1 MIEKIIEYSSKN
13 RFIVFLIIFFLTVWG
28 VWALKNTPLD
38 AIPDLS
44 DTQVIVFTEW
54 PGRSPD
60 LVEDQITYPITTM
73 LLAAPKVNVVRGIS
87 MFGFSFVYVLF
98 EDGTDIYWARSRVL
112 EYLTGL
118 AGKFPEGVSPIIGP
132 DATGVGWVYEY
143 ALVDEEGK
151 YDLSEL
157 RSFQDWYLR
166 YWLQSVQGVAEVAS
180 VGGFV
185 KQYQVNVDPNKLL
198 AYNIP
203 LKTVI
208 DSVRM
213 SNNDVGGRIVEW
225 TGREYVV
232 RGRGYIKTLDDI
244 RNIVVSVDGEG
255 TGTPVLIRELGD
267 VRLGPDIRRGLA
279 ELDGKGEVVG
289 GIIVARFGENALD
302 VINRVKK
309 KLEQVKEAF
318 PPGVRL
324 VTTYDRSELI
334 EKSINT
340 LKRVLIEESII
351 VSIVC
356 LVFLYHFRSALVVI
370 LTLPFAVLFSFIPM
384 YYLKLTSNI
393 MSLGGIAIAIGAMVD
408 AAIVIVENVHKRLE
422 HWEEEG
428 KKRNRL
434 TVIIDAMTE
443 VGKPIF
449 FALLV
454 ITVSFIPVFTLEY
467 QEGRLFKPLAFTKTF
482 GMAFASVLSI
492 TLTATLIT
500 ILVRGKIT
508 PEKRNPLSRFLIWI
522 YDPVVRFVLR
532 FKKTTVFVAF
542 ILLAVTIPV
551 FFKIGSEF
559 MPPLYE
565 GVLMDM
571 PVTPPGI
578 SITDAGK
585 FIQVRNKIIKSF
597 PEVQTVFGKVGR
609 SETSTDPAPLS
620 MIETNII
627 LKPEHEWRKVPEKRW
642 YSSWSPEILKKPLRL
657 IWPEERTINPEELVN
672 ELNLALRFPGYT
684 NAWTM
689 PIKAR
694 VDMLTTGIRT
704 PIGIKI
710 FGPTLSKIEEIGKQ
724 IEGVLQGISGTRSV
738 YAERVTGGYYIDF
751 WVRREEIARY
761 GLKVEEVED
770 VIEAAIGGNN
780 ITMIIEGPERYPVNV
795 RYSRELRDDIGKL
808 ERVLVPTPVGAQIP
822 IGQLADIRIV
832 MGPPEIKTE
841 DATKVGYVFV
851 DITGRDIGSYVE
863 EAKDAIAEHVKMPTG
878 YFLTWSGQYEYM
890 LRVKER
896 LKLVVPLT
904 LLIIFVIL
912 FLNFKSVTESLII
925 LFSVPFATVGGIWL
939 ISLLGYDMSIA
950 TWIGFIALSGLAAQ
964 TGVVMIIYLDEF
976 YEKMVKEGKTGWDN
990 LSKAIHD
997 GAVQRV
1003 RPKMMTVAALTLGLL
1018 PLMWSHGAGADVMKR
1033 IAAPMIGGL
1042 VTSTILTLVIIPA
1055 IYAIWKGRVLGIK
1068 EEEKEQK

>member
-1 MIEKIIEYSSKN
+1 M
-13 RFIVFLIIFFLTVWG
+13 VFFLTVWG
-28 VWALKNTPLD
+28 IWALKNTPLD

-87 MFGFSFVYVLF
+87 MFGYSFVYVLF
-98 EDGTDIYWARSRVL
+98 EDGTDIYWARSRVI
-112 EYLTGL
+112 EYMSGIEKQL
-118 AGKFPEGVSPIIGP
+118 PEGVTPVLGP

-143 ALVDEEGK
+143 ALVDENGK

-166 YWLQSVQGVAEVAS
+166 YWLQSVPGVAEVAS

-185 KQYQVNVDPNKLL
+185 KQYQTNVDPNKLL

-208 DSVRM
+208 NAIRM
-213 SNNDVGGRIVEW
+213 GNNDVGGRVIEW

-244 RNIVVSVDGEG
+244 KNVVVSVDGN
-255 TGTPVLIRELGD
+255 GTPVLVRDIGD
-267 VRLGPDIRRGLA
+267 VQLGPDMRRGLS

-289 GIIVARFGENALD
+289 GIVVARFHENALN
-302 VINRVKK
+302 VIDRVKE
-309 KLEQVKEAF
+309 KLEEVKGAF
-318 PPGVRL
+318 PEGLKL

-334 EKSINT
+334 NSAIKT
-340 LKRVLIEESII
+340 LKEKLIEESII

-370 LTLPFAVLFSFIPM
+370 LTLPFAILFSFIPM

-428 KKRNRL
+428 GKKRNRL
-434 TVIIDAMTE
+434 DVVIDAMKE
-443 VGKPIF
+443 VGRPIF

-454 ITVSFIPVFTLEY
+454 ITVSFIPVFSLEY

-482 GMAFASVLSI
+482 SMAFASILSI
-492 TLTATLIT
+492 TLTAALVT

-508 PEKRNPLSRFLIWI
+508 PEWKNPVSRLLIKT
-522 YDPVVRFVLR
+522 YDPMVKLVLR
-532 FKKTTVFVAF
+532 FKKTTVFIALV
-542 ILLAVTIPV
+542 ILIITIPV
-551 FFKIGSEF
+551 FFKLGSEF

-578 SITDAGK
+578 SITEAGK
-585 FIQVRNKIIKSF
+585 FIQVRDKIIKSF
-597 PEVQTVFGKVGR
+597 PEVRTVFGKVGR

-620 MIETNII
+620 MIETNIV
-627 LKPEHEWRKVPEKRW
+627 LNPKDEWRKIKENRW
-642 YSSWSPEILKKPLRL
+642 YSSWAPEPVKKVFRL
-657 IWPEERTINPEELVN
+657 IWPEEHTISPDELIN
-672 ELNLALRFPGYT
+672 ELNQVLRFPGYT

-704 PIGIKI
+704 PIGIKVY
-710 FGPTLSKIEEIGKQ
+710 GPNLSKIEEIGKT
-724 IEGVLQGISGTRSV
+724 IEGALQGIPGTRSV
-738 YAERVTGGYYIDF
+738 YAERVTGGYYVDF
-751 WVRREEIARY
+751 WVKRDQAARY
-761 GLKVEEVED
+761 GLRVENVED

-780 ITMIIEGPERYPVNV
+780 ITRTIEGPERYPVNV
-795 RYSRELRDDIGKL
+795 RYSRELRDENRKL
-808 ERVLVPTPVGAQIP
+808 ERVLVPTPSGAQIP
-822 IGQLADIRIV
+822 IDQLADIRIV
-832 MGPPEIKTE
+832 MGPSEIKTE
-841 DATKVGYVFV
+841 EATKVGYVYV
-851 DITGRDIGSYVE
+851 DVADRDIGSYVE
-863 EAKDAIAEHVKMPTG
+863 EAKKAIGEQVKLPTG

-890 LRVKER
+890 QRVKER
-896 LKLVVPLT
+896 LKLVVPIT

-912 FLNFKSVTESLII
+912 YLNFNNVIETLII
-925 LFSVPFATVGGIWL
+925 LLSVPFAAVGGIWL
-939 ISLLGYDMSIA
+939 MHILGYNMSVA
-950 TWIGFIALSGLAAQ
+950 SWVGFIALAGLAAQ

-976 YEKMVKEGKTGWDN
+976 YEKMIKEGQKDSKS
-990 LSKAIHD
+990 LAKAIHD

-1003 RPKMMTVAALTLGLL
+1003 RPKMMTVMAMIMGLL

-1033 IAAPMIGGL
+1033 IAAPMVGGL
-1042 VTSTILTLVIIPA
+1042 VTSTILTLIIIPA
-1055 IYAIWKGRVLGIK
+1055 IYEIWRGRGLSKI
-1068 EEEKEQK
+1068 ED

>member
-1 MIEKIIEYSSKN
+1 MIEKIIGYSSRN
-13 RFIVFLIIFFLTVWG
+13 RFMVFLMIFFLTVWG
-28 VWALKNTPLD
+28 GWALRNTPLD

-73 LLAAPKVNVVRGIS
+73 LLAAPEVTVVRGIS

-112 EYLTGL
+112 EYLIGL
-118 AGKFPEGVSPIIGP
+118 GGKLPEGVSPTLGP

-143 ALVDEEGK
+143 ALVDETGT

-166 YWLQSVQGVAEVAS
+166 YWLQSVPGVAEVAS

-185 KQYQVNVDPNKLL
+185 KQYQINIDPNKLL
-198 AYNIP
+198 AYDID

-208 DSVRM
+208 DAVRR
-213 SNNDVGGRIVEW
+213 SNNDVGGRVVEW

-244 RNIVVSVDGEG
+244 RSVVVSVDGRG
-255 TGTPVLIRELGD
+255 TGTPVLLRELAQ
-267 VRLGPDIRRGLA
+267 VRFGPDMRRGLA

-289 GIIVARFGENALD
+289 GIVIARYGENALG
-302 VINRVKK
+302 VINRVKEK
-309 KLEQVKEAF
+309 IEEVKGAF
-318 PPGVRL
+318 PPGIKL

-334 EKSINT
+334 KKSVKT
-340 LKRVLIEESII
+340 LVSTLIEESVI

-356 LVFLYHFRSALVVI
+356 IVFLYHFRSALVVI
-370 LTLPFAVLFSFIPM
+370 LILPFAVLFSFIPM
-384 YYLKLTSNI
+384 YYLNLTSNI
-393 MSLGGIAIAIGAMVD
+393 MSLGGIAIALGAMID

-422 HWEEEG
+422 RWEEEG
-428 KKRNRL
+428 EKQDR
-434 TVIIDAMTE
+434 VGVMIDAAKE

-482 GMAFASVLSI
+482 CMAFAALLSI
-492 TLTATLIT
+492 TLTSALIP
-500 ILVRGKIT
+500 IFVRGRIT
-508 PEKRNPLSRFLIWI
+508 PEKKNPLNRFLIRF
-522 YDPVVRFVLR
+522 YHPVVRMALR
-532 FKKTTVFVAF
+532 FKKTSVLAAVV
-542 ILLAVTIPV
+542 LLVVTIPALSR
-551 FFKIGSEF
+551 IGSEF
-559 MPPLYE
+559 MPPLNE
-565 GVLMDM
+565 GVIMDM

-578 SITDAGK
+578 SITDAGALL
-585 FIQVRNKIIKSF
+585 QLRNKIIKEF
-597 PEVQTVFGKVGR
+597 PEVETVFGKAGR
-609 SETSTDPAPLS
+609 AETSTDPAGLS
-620 MIETNII
+620 MIETNIV
-627 LKPEHEWRKVPEKRW
+627 LKPESEWRKILLGRW
-642 YSSWSPEILKKPLRL
+642 YSSWAPEPIKKALRL
-657 IWPEERTINPEELVN
+657 IWPEEKTITHEELVS
-672 ELNLALRFPGYT
+672 ELDSALRIPGST

-704 PIGIKI
+704 PVGIKV
-710 FGPTLSKIEEIGKQ
+710 FGPELSKIEEIGME
-724 IEGVLQGISGTRSV
+724 IERALQGVPGTRSV
-738 YAERVTGGYYIDF
+738 YAERVTGGYFIDF
-751 WVRREEIARY
+751 WVRREEAARY
-761 GLKVEEVED
+761 GLRVGEVED
-770 VIEAAIGGNN
+770 IIEAAIGGKN
-780 ITMIIEGPERYPVNV
+780 ITTTIEGPERYPVNV
-795 RYSRELRDDIGKL
+795 RYSRELRDSIPEL
-808 ERVLVPTPVGAQIP
+808 ERVLVSTPVGAHVP
-822 IGQLADIRIV
+822 LRQLVDIRLT

-841 DATKVGYVFV
+841 EATKVGYVYV
-851 DITGRDIGSYVE
+851 DIAGVDIGKYVE
-863 EAKDAIAEHVKMPTG
+863 EAKVVIADQVQLPTG

-904 LLIIFVIL
+904 LLIIFVL
-912 FLNFKSVTESLII
+912 LYLNFRNVIESLII
-925 LFSVPFATVGGIWL
+925 MLSVPFAAIGGVWL
-939 ISLLGYDMSIA
+939 MYLLGYNMSVA
-950 TWIGFIALSGLAAQ
+950 TWVGFIALSGLAAQ
-964 TGVVMIIYLDEF
+964 TGVVMIIYLDQ
-976 YEKMVKEGKTGWDN
+976 YYDKMLREGKTGLDD
-990 LSKAIHD
+990 LYKAIHD

-1003 RPKMMTVAALTLGLL
+1003 RPKMMTVMAMTLGLL
-1018 PLMWSHGAGADVMKR
+1018 PLMWSHGAGADMMKR

-1055 IYAIWKGRVLGIK
+1055 VYAIWRERGLRTK
-1068 EEEKEQK
+1068 

>member
-1 MIEKIIEYSSKN
+1 MVDKIIEFSARN
-13 RFIVFLIIFFLTVWG
+13 RFMVLLIIFFLTVWG

-44 DTQVIVFTEW
+44 DTQVIIFTDW

-60 LVEDQITYPITTM
+60 LVEDQITYPITTL
-73 LLAAPKVNVVRGIS
+73 LLAAPKVTVVRGIS

-118 AGKFPEGVSPIIGP
+118 QGRLPEGVNPIIGP

-143 ALVDEEGK
+143 ALVDETGK

-157 RSFQDWYLR
+157 RSFQEWYLR
-166 YWLQSVQGVAEVAS
+166 YWLQSVPGVAEVAS

-185 KQYQVNVDPNKLL
+185 KQYQINVDPNKLL
-198 AYNIP
+198 GYNIP

-213 SNNDVGGRIVEW
+213 SNNDVGGRVVEW
-225 TGREYVV
+225 TGREYIV
-232 RGRGYIKTLDDI
+232 RGRGYIKSLDDI

-255 TGTPVLIRELGD
+255 TGTPVLLRELAD
-267 VRLGPDIRRGLA
+267 VRLGPDIRRGLT
-279 ELDGKGEVVG
+279 ELNGEGEVAG
-289 GIIVARFGENALD
+289 GIVVARFRENALN
-302 VINRVKK
+302 VINGVKE
-309 KLEQVKEAF
+309 KLEEVKGAF
-318 PPGVRL
+318 PEGIKL

-334 EKSINT
+334 KSAIKT
-340 LKRVLIEESII
+340 LKEKLIEESII

-370 LTLPFAVLFSFIPM
+370 LTLPFAILFSFIPM

-434 TVIIDAMTE
+434 DVVIDAMKE

-454 ITVSFIPVFTLEY
+454 ITASFIPVFSLEY

-482 GMAFASVLSI
+482 GMAFAAIISI
-492 TLTATLIT
+492 TLTTALVT

-508 PEKRNPLSRFLIWI
+508 PEKKNPVSRILIKA
-522 YDPVVRFVLR
+522 YDPVVNLVLR
-532 FKKTTVFVAF
+532 FKKTTVFIAVI
-542 ILLAVTIPV
+542 ILVVTIPI
-551 FFKIGSEF
+551 FFKLGSEF

-578 SITDAGK
+578 SITEAGK
-585 FIQVRNKIIKSF
+585 FIQVRDKIIKSF
-597 PEVQTVFGKVGR
+597 PEVRTVFGKVGR

-620 MIETNII
+620 MVETNIV
-627 LKPEHEWRKVPEKRW
+627 LNPEHEWRKIPENRW
-642 YSSWSPEILKKPLRL
+642 YSGWTPEPLKKAFRL
-657 IWPEERTINPEELVN
+657 IWPEERTISPEELIN
-672 ELNLALRFPGYT
+672 ELNQALRFPGYI

-710 FGPTLSKIEEIGKQ
+710 FGPNLTKIEEIGKE
-724 IEGVLQGISGTRSV
+724 IEGALQGIPGTRSV

-751 WVRREEIARY
+751 WVKRDEAARY
-761 GLKVEEVED
+761 GLRVEDVED

-780 ITMIIEGPERYPVNV
+780 ITLTIEGPERYPVNV
-795 RYSRELRDDIGKL
+795 RYSTELRDESRKL
-808 ERVLVPTPVGAQIP
+808 ERVLVPTPSGAQIP
-822 IGQLADIRIV
+822 IDQLADISIV
-832 MGPPEIKTE
+832 MGPPEIRTE
-841 DATKVGYVFV
+841 EATKVGYVYV

-863 EAKDAIAEHVKMPTG
+863 AAKKVIGEHVKLPTG

-890 LRVKER
+890 QRVKER

-912 FLNFKSVTESLII
+912 YLNFNNVVETLII
-925 LFSVPFATVGGIWL
+925 LLSVPFAAVGGIWL
-939 ISLLGYDMSIA
+939 MHLLGYNMSVA
-950 TWIGFIALSGLAAQ
+950 TWVGFIALAGLAAQ
-964 TGVVMIIYLDEF
+964 TGVVMIIYLDEY
-976 YEKMVKEGKTGWDN
+976 YEKMIKEGKKDSKS
-990 LSKAIHD
+990 LAKAIHD

-1003 RPKMMTVAALTLGLL
+1003 RPKMMTVMAMIMGLL

-1033 IAAPMIGGL
+1033 IAAPMVGGL
-1042 VTSTILTLVIIPA
+1042 VTSTILTLIIIPA
-1055 IYAIWKGRVLGIK
+1055 IYEIWKSRSL
-1068 EEEKEQK
+1068 EK

>member
-1 MIEKIIEYSSKN
+1 MVDKIIEFSARN
-13 RFIVFLIIFFLTVWG
+13 RFMVLLIIFFLTVWG
-28 VWALKNTPLD
+28 IWALKNTPLD

-44 DTQVIVFTEW
+44 DTQVIIFTDW

-60 LVEDQITYPITTM
+60 LVEDQITYPITTL
-73 LLAAPKVNVVRGIS
+73 LLAAPKVTVVRGIS

-118 AGKFPEGVSPIIGP
+118 QGRLPEGVNPIIGP

-143 ALVDEEGK
+143 ALVDETGK

-157 RSFQDWYLR
+157 RSFQEWYLR
-166 YWLQSVQGVAEVAS
+166 YWLQSVPGVAEVAS

-185 KQYQVNVDPNKLL
+185 KQYQINVDPNKLL
-198 AYNIP
+198 GYNIP

-213 SNNDVGGRIVEW
+213 SNNDVGGRVVEW
-225 TGREYVV
+225 TGREYIV
-232 RGRGYIKTLDDI
+232 RGRGYIKSLDDI

-255 TGTPVLIRELGD
+255 TGTPVLLRELAD
-267 VRLGPDIRRGLA
+267 VRLGPDIRRGLT
-279 ELDGKGEVVG
+279 ELNGEGEVAG
-289 GIIVARFGENALD
+289 GIVVARFRENALN
-302 VINRVKK
+302 VINGVKE
-309 KLEQVKEAF
+309 KLEEVKGAF
-318 PPGVRL
+318 PEGIKL

-334 EKSINT
+334 KSAIKT
-340 LKRVLIEESII
+340 LKEKLIEESII

-370 LTLPFAVLFSFIPM
+370 LTLPFAILFSFIPM

-434 TVIIDAMTE
+434 DVVIDAMKE

-454 ITVSFIPVFTLEY
+454 ITASFIPVFSLEY

-482 GMAFASVLSI
+482 GMAFAAIISI
-492 TLTATLIT
+492 TLTTALVT

-508 PEKRNPLSRFLIWI
+508 PEKKNPVSRILIKA
-522 YDPVVRFVLR
+522 YDPVVNLVLR
-532 FKKTTVFVAF
+532 FKKTTVFIAVI
-542 ILLAVTIPV
+542 ILVVTIPI
-551 FFKIGSEF
+551 FFKLGSEF

-578 SITDAGK
+578 SITEAGK
-585 FIQVRNKIIKSF
+585 FIQVRDKIIKSF
-597 PEVQTVFGKVGR
+597 PEVRTVFGKVGR

-620 MIETNII
+620 MVETNIV
-627 LKPEHEWRKVPEKRW
+627 LNPEHEWRKIPENRW
-642 YSSWSPEILKKPLRL
+642 YSGWTPEPLKKAFRL
-657 IWPEERTINPEELVN
+657 IWPEERTISPEELIN
-672 ELNLALRFPGYT
+672 ELNQALRFPGYI

-710 FGPTLSKIEEIGKQ
+710 FGPNLTKIEEIGKE
-724 IEGVLQGISGTRSV
+724 IEGALQGIPGTRSV

-751 WVRREEIARY
+751 WVKRDEAARY
-761 GLKVEEVED
+761 GLRVEDVED

-780 ITMIIEGPERYPVNV
+780 ITLTIEGPERYPVNV
-795 RYSRELRDDIGKL
+795 RYSTELRDESRKL
-808 ERVLVPTPVGAQIP
+808 ERVLVPTPSGAQIP
-822 IGQLADIRIV
+822 IDQLADISIV
-832 MGPPEIKTE
+832 MGPPEIRTE
-841 DATKVGYVFV
+841 EATKVGYVYV

-863 EAKDAIAEHVKMPTG
+863 EAKKAIGEHVKLPTG

-890 LRVKER
+890 QRVKER

-912 FLNFKSVTESLII
+912 YLNFNNVVETLII
-925 LFSVPFATVGGIWL
+925 LLSVPFAAVGGIWL
-939 ISLLGYDMSIA
+939 MHLLGYNMSVA
-950 TWIGFIALSGLAAQ
+950 TWVGFIALAGLAAQ
-964 TGVVMIIYLDEF
+964 TGVVMIIYLDEY
-976 YEKMVKEGKTGWDN
+976 YEKMIKEGKKDSKS
-990 LSKAIHD
+990 LAKAIHD

-1003 RPKMMTVAALTLGLL
+1003 RPKMMTVMAMIMGLL

-1033 IAAPMIGGL
+1033 IAAPMVGGL
-1042 VTSTILTLVIIPA
+1042 VTSTILTLIIIPA
-1055 IYAIWKGRVLGIK
+1055 IYEIWKSRSL
-1068 EEEKEQK
+1068 EK

>member
-1 MIEKIIEYSSKN
+1 MIEKVIEYSSRN
-13 RFIVFLIIFFLTVWG
+13 RFLVFLIIFFLTVWG
-28 VWALKNTPLD
+28 IWALKKTPLD

-44 DTQVIVFTEW
+44 DTQVIVFTDW

-73 LLAAPKVNVVRGIS
+73 LLAAPKVTVVRGIS
-87 MFGFSFVYVLF
+87 MFGFSFIYILF

-118 AGKFPEGVSPIIGP
+118 RGKLPEGVNPVIGP
-132 DATGVGWVYEY
+132 DATGVGWVFEY
-143 ALVDEEGK
+143 ALIDETGK

-166 YWLQSVQGVAEVAS
+166 YWLQSVPGVAEVGS

-208 DSVRM
+208 DAVRM
-213 SNNDVGGRIVEW
+213 SNNDVGGRVVEW

-244 RNIVVSVDGEG
+244 RNIVVSVDGQG
-255 TGTPVLIRELGD
+255 TGTPVLIREIAN
-267 VRLGPDIRRGLA
+267 VQLGPDIRRGLA

-289 GIIVARFGENALD
+289 GIVVARFRENALN
-302 VINRVKK
+302 VINRVKE
-309 KLEQVKEAF
+309 KLEEVKDAF
-318 PPGVRL
+318 PKGVKL

-334 EKSINT
+334 KKSIKT
-340 LKRVLIEESII
+340 LVRTLIEESII
-351 VSIVC
+351 VSVVC
-356 LVFLYHFRSALVVI
+356 IVFLYHFRSALVVI
-370 LTLPFAVLFSFIPM
+370 FTLPFAVLFSFIPM

-408 AAIVIVENVHKRLE
+408 ASIVIVENVHKRLE

-434 TVIIDAMTE
+434 DVMIDAAKE

-482 GMAFASVLSI
+482 GMAFASILSI

-508 PEKRNPLSRFLIWI
+508 PEKKNPISRFLIWA
-522 YDPVVRFVLR
+522 YNPVVKLALR
-532 FKKTTVFVAF
+532 FRKTTVFVAF
-542 ILLAVTIPV
+542 IVLAITIPV
-551 FFKIGSEF
+551 FFKLGSEF

-565 GVLMDM
+565 GVLLDM
-571 PVTPPGI
+571 PVTTPGI
-578 SITDAGK
+578 SITEAET
-585 FIQVRNKIIKSF
+585 FIQVRDKIIKGF
-597 PEVQTVFGKVGR
+597 PEVQTVFGKIGR

-620 MIETNII
+620 MVETNII
-627 LKPEHEWRKVPEKRW
+627 LKPEHQWRKIPQKRW
-642 YSSWSPEILKKPLRL
+642 YSDWAPEPLKKVLRL
-657 IWPEERTINPEELVN
+657 IWSEEQTITWEELVD
-672 ELNLALRFPGYT
+672 EMDRALRFPGAT

-689 PIKAR
+689 PIKNR
-694 VDMLTTGIRT
+694 VDMITTGIRT

-710 FGPTLSKIEEIGKQ
+710 FGADLSTIEEIGKQ
-724 IEGVLQGISGTRSV
+724 IEGALQGVPGTRSV
-738 YAERVTGGYYIDF
+738 YAERVTGGYYMDF
-751 WVRREEIARY
+751 WVRREEAARY
-761 GLKVEEVED
+761 GLTVEDVED
-770 VIEAAIGGNN
+770 VIEAAIGGES
-780 ITMIIEGPERYPVNV
+780 ITTTIEGRERYPVNV
-795 RYSRELRDDIGKL
+795 RYARELRDEIRKL
-808 ERVLVPTPVGAQIP
+808 QRVLVPTPVGAQVP
-822 IGQLADIRIV
+822 IDQLADIRIV
-832 MGPPEIKTE
+832 MGPPEIRTE
-841 DATKVGYVFV
+841 EATKVGYVYV
-851 DITGRDIGSYVE
+851 DMTGRDIGGYVE
-863 EAKDAIAEHVKMPTG
+863 EAKKSVAERVKLPPK
-878 YFLTWSGQYEYM
+878 YYLTWSGQYEYM
-890 LRVKER
+890 LRVRER

-912 FLNFKSVTESLII
+912 YLNFKNVTETVII
-925 LFSVPFATVGGIWL
+925 LLSVPFATIGGIWL
-939 ISLLGYDMSIA
+939 MYLLGYNMSVA
-950 TWIGFIALSGLAAQ
+950 TWVGFIALAGLAAQ

-976 YEKMVKEGKTGWDN
+976 YEKMIKEGKTGWEN
-990 LSKAIHD
+990 LAKAIHD

-1003 RPKMMTVAALTLGLL
+1003 RPKMMTVMAMTMGLL
-1018 PLMWSHGAGADVMKR
+1018 PLMWSHGAGADMMKR

-1055 IYAIWKGRVLGIK
+1055 IYAIWKGRALGIK
-1068 EEEKEQK
+1068 EEKDQK

>member
-1 MIEKIIEYSSKN
+1 MVDKIIEFSARN
-13 RFIVFLIIFFLTVWG
+13 RFMVLLIIFFLTVWG
-28 VWALKNTPLD
+28 IWALKNTPLD

-44 DTQVIVFTEW
+44 DTQVIIFTDW

-60 LVEDQITYPITTM
+60 LVEDQITYPITTL
-73 LLAAPKVNVVRGIS
+73 LLAAPKVTVVRGIS

-118 AGKFPEGVSPIIGP
+118 QGRLPEGVNPIIGP

-143 ALVDEEGK
+143 ALVDETGK

-157 RSFQDWYLR
+157 RSFQEWYLR
-166 YWLQSVQGVAEVAS
+166 YWLQSVPGVAEVAS

-185 KQYQVNVDPNKLL
+185 KQYQINVDPNKLL
-198 AYNIP
+198 GYNIP

-213 SNNDVGGRIVEW
+213 SNNDVGGRVVEW
-225 TGREYVV
+225 TGREYIV
-232 RGRGYIKTLDDI
+232 RGRGYIKSLDDI

-255 TGTPVLIRELGD
+255 TGTPVLLRELAD
-267 VRLGPDIRRGLA
+267 VRLGPDIRRGLT
-279 ELDGKGEVVG
+279 ELNGEGEVAG
-289 GIIVARFGENALD
+289 GIVVARFRENALN
-302 VINRVKK
+302 VINGVKE
-309 KLEQVKEAF
+309 KLEEVKDAF
-318 PPGVRL
+318 PEGIKL
-324 VTTYDRSELI
+324 VTTYDRSDLI
-334 EKSINT
+334 ISAIKT
-340 LKRVLIEESII
+340 LKEKLIEESII

-356 LVFLYHFRSALVVI
+356 LVFLYHFRSALVVV
-370 LTLPFAVLFSFIPM
+370 LTLPFAILFSFIPM

-434 TVIIDAMTE
+434 DVVIDAMKE

-454 ITVSFIPVFTLEY
+454 ITASFIPVFSLEY

-482 GMAFASVLSI
+482 GMAFAAILSI
-492 TLTATLIT
+492 TLTTALVT

-508 PEKRNPLSRFLIWI
+508 PEKKNPVSRILIKA
-522 YDPVVRFVLR
+522 YDPVVNLVLR
-532 FKKTTVFVAF
+532 FKKTTVFIALI
-542 ILLAVTIPV
+542 ILVVTIPI
-551 FFKIGSEF
+551 FFKLGSEF

-578 SITDAGK
+578 SITEAGK
-585 FIQVRNKIIKSF
+585 FLQVRDKIIKSF
-597 PEVQTVFGKVGR
+597 PEVRTVFGKVGR

-620 MIETNII
+620 MVETNIV
-627 LKPEHEWRKVPEKRW
+627 LNPEHEWRKIPENRW
-642 YSSWSPEILKKPLRL
+642 YSGWTPKPLKKVLRL
-657 IWPEERTINPEELVN
+657 IWPEERTISPEELIN
-672 ELNLALRFPGYT
+672 ELDQALRFPGYT

-704 PIGIKI
+704 PIGIKVY
-710 FGPTLSKIEEIGKQ
+710 GPNLSKIEEIGKE
-724 IEGVLQGISGTRSV
+724 IEGALQGIPGTRSV

-751 WVRREEIARY
+751 WVKRDEAARY
-761 GLKVEEVED
+761 GLKVEDVED

-780 ITMIIEGPERYPVNV
+780 ITLTIEGPERYPVNV
-795 RYSRELRDDIGKL
+795 RYSTELRDESRKL
-808 ERVLVPTPVGAQIP
+808 ERVLVPTPSGAQIP
-822 IGQLADIRIV
+822 IDQLADISIV
-832 MGPPEIKTE
+832 MGPPEIRTE
-841 DATKVGYVFV
+841 EATKVGYVYV

-863 EAKDAIAEHVKMPTG
+863 EAKKVIGEHVKLPTG

-890 LRVKER
+890 QRVKER

-912 FLNFKSVTESLII
+912 YLNFNNVVETLII
-925 LFSVPFATVGGIWL
+925 LLSVPFAAVGGIWL
-939 ISLLGYDMSIA
+939 MHLLDYNMSVA
-950 TWIGFIALSGLAAQ
+950 TWVGFIALAGLAAQ
-964 TGVVMIIYLDEF
+964 TGVVMIIYLDEY
-976 YEKMVKEGKTGWDN
+976 YEKMIKEGKKDSKS
-990 LSKAIHD
+990 LAKAIHD

-1003 RPKMMTVAALTLGLL
+1003 RPKMMTVMAMIMGLL

-1033 IAAPMIGGL
+1033 IAAPMVGGL
-1042 VTSTILTLVIIPA
+1042 VTSTILTLIIIPA
-1055 IYAIWKGRVLGIK
+1055 IYEIWKSRSL
-1068 EEEKEQK
+1068 EK

>member
-1 MIEKIIEYSSKN
+1 MIEKVIEYSSRN
-13 RFIVFLIIFFLTVWG
+13 RFLVFLIIFFLTVWG
-28 VWALKNTPLD
+28 IWALKKTPLD

-44 DTQVIVFTEW
+44 DTQVIVFTDW

-73 LLAAPKVNVVRGIS
+73 LLAAPKVTVVRGIS
-87 MFGFSFVYVLF
+87 MFGFSFIYILF

-118 AGKFPEGVSPIIGP
+118 RGKLPEGVNPVIGP
-132 DATGVGWVYEY
+132 DATGVGWVFEY
-143 ALVDEEGK
+143 ALIDETGK

-166 YWLQSVQGVAEVAS
+166 YWLQSVPGVAEVGS

-208 DSVRM
+208 DAVRM
-213 SNNDVGGRIVEW
+213 SNNDVGGRVVEW

-244 RNIVVSVDGEG
+244 RNIVVSVDGQG
-255 TGTPVLIRELGD
+255 TGTPVLIREIAN
-267 VRLGPDIRRGLA
+267 VQLGPDIRRGLA

-289 GIIVARFGENALD
+289 GIVVARFRENALN
-302 VINRVKK
+302 VINRVKV
-309 KLEQVKEAF
+309 KLAEVKDAF
-318 PPGVRL
+318 PKGVKL

-334 EKSINT
+334 IKSIKT
-340 LKRVLIEESII
+340 LERTLIEESII
-351 VSIVC
+351 VSVVC
-356 LVFLYHFRSALVVI
+356 IVFLYHFRSALVVI
-370 LTLPFAVLFSFIPM
+370 FTLPFAVLFSFIPM

-434 TVIIDAMTE
+434 DVMIDAAKE

-482 GMAFASVLSI
+482 GMAFASILSI

-508 PEKRNPLSRFLIWI
+508 PEKKNPISRFLIWA
-522 YDPVVRFVLR
+522 YNPVVKLALR
-532 FKKTTVFVAF
+532 FRKTTVFVAF
-542 ILLAVTIPV
+542 IVLAITIPV
-551 FFKIGSEF
+551 FFKLGSEF

-565 GVLMDM
+565 GVLLDM
-571 PVTPPGI
+571 PITTPGI
-578 SITDAGK
+578 SITGAET
-585 FIQVRNKIIKSF
+585 FIQVRDKIIKGF
-597 PEVQTVFGKVGR
+597 PEVQTVFGKIGR

-620 MIETNII
+620 MVETNII
-627 LKPEHEWRKVPEKRW
+627 LKPEHQWRKIPQKRW
-642 YSSWSPEILKKPLRL
+642 YSAWAPEPFKKVLRL
-657 IWPEERTINPEELVN
+657 IWSEEQTITWEELVN
-672 ELNLALRFPGYT
+672 EMDRALRFPGAT

-689 PIKAR
+689 PIKNR

-710 FGPTLSKIEEIGKQ
+710 FGPDLSKIEEIGKQ
-724 IEGVLQGISGTRSV
+724 IEGALQGVPGTRSV
-738 YAERVTGGYYIDF
+738 YAERVTGGYYMDF
-751 WVRREEIARY
+751 WVRREEAARY
-761 GLKVEEVED
+761 GLTVEDVED
-770 VIEAAIGGNN
+770 VIEAAIGGES
-780 ITMIIEGPERYPVNV
+780 ITTTIEGRERYPVNV
-795 RYSRELRDDIGKL
+795 RYARELRDEIRKL
-808 ERVLVPTPVGAQIP
+808 QRVLVPTPVGAQVP
-822 IGQLADIRIV
+822 IDQLADIRIV
-832 MGPPEIKTE
+832 MGPPEIRTE
-841 DATKVGYVFV
+841 EATKVGYVYV
-851 DITGRDIGSYVE
+851 DMVGRDIGGYVK
-863 EAKDAIAEHVKMPTG
+863 EAKKAVAERVKLPPK
-878 YFLTWSGQYEYM
+878 YYLTWSGQYEYM
-890 LRVKER
+890 LRVRER

-912 FLNFKSVTESLII
+912 YLNFKNVAETVII
-925 LFSVPFATVGGIWL
+925 LLSVPFATIGGIWL
-939 ISLLGYDMSIA
+939 MYLLGYNMSVA
-950 TWIGFIALSGLAAQ
+950 TWVGFIALAGLAAQ

-976 YEKMVKEGKTGWDN
+976 YEKMIKEGKTGWEN
-990 LSKAIHD
+990 LAKAIHD

-1003 RPKMMTVAALTLGLL
+1003 RPKMMTVMAMTMGLL
-1018 PLMWSHGAGADVMKR
+1018 PLMWSHGAGADMMKR

-1055 IYAIWKGRVLGIK
+1055 IYASWKARTLTQHK
-1068 EEEKEQK
+1068 ERKDNE

>member
-1 MIEKIIEYSSKN
+1 MIEKIIAFSARN
-13 RFIVFLIIFFLTVWG
+13 RFLVFLMVFFVTVWG
-28 VWALKNTPLD
+28 IWALKNTPLD

-60 LVEDQITYPITTM
+60 LVEDQITYPITTT

-87 MFGFSFVYVLF
+87 MFGYSFVYVLF
-98 EDGTDIYWARSRVL
+98 EDGTDIYWARSRVI
-112 EYLTGL
+112 EYMSGIQKQL
-118 AGKFPEGVSPIIGP
+118 PEGVTPVLGP

-143 ALVDEEGK
+143 ALVDENGK
-151 YDLSEL
+151 YDLSEI

-166 YWLQSVQGVAEVAS
+166 YWLQSVPGVAEVAS

-185 KQYQVNVDPNKLL
+185 KQYQTNVDPNKLL

-208 DSVRM
+208 NAIRM
-213 SNNDVGGRIVEW
+213 GNNDVGGRVIEW

-244 RNIVVSVDGEG
+244 ENVVVSVDGN
-255 TGTPVLIRELGD
+255 GTPVLVKDLGD
-267 VRLGPDIRRGLA
+267 VRFGPDMRRGLT

-289 GIIVARFGENALD
+289 GIVVARFRENALN
-302 VINRVKK
+302 VIDRVKE
-309 KLEQVKEAF
+309 KLEEVKDAF
-318 PPGVRL
+318 PKGLKL

-334 EKSINT
+334 KSAIKT
-340 LKRVLIEESII
+340 LKEKLIEESII

-370 LTLPFAVLFSFIPM
+370 LTLPFAILFSFIPM

-434 TVIIDAMTE
+434 DVVIDAMKE

-454 ITVSFIPVFTLEY
+454 ITVSFIPVFSLEY

-482 GMAFASVLSI
+482 SMAFASILSI
-492 TLTATLIT
+492 TLTAALVT
-500 ILVRGKIT
+500 ILVRGRIT
-508 PEKRNPLSRFLIWI
+508 PERKNPVSRILIKA
-522 YDPVVRFVLR
+522 YDPVVKLVLR
-532 FKKTTVFVAF
+532 FKKTTVFIALI
-542 ILLAVTIPV
+542 ILIITIPI
-551 FFKIGSEF
+551 FFKLGSEF

-578 SITDAGK
+578 SITEAGK
-585 FIQVRNKIIKSF
+585 FLQLRDKIIKSF
-597 PEVQTVFGKVGR
+597 PEVRTVFGKVGR

-620 MIETNII
+620 MIETNIV
-627 LKPEHEWRKVPEKRW
+627 LNPEDEWRKIKEDRW
-642 YSSWSPEILKKPLRL
+642 YSSWVPEPVKKVLRL
-657 IWPEERTINPEELVN
+657 VWPEEHTISPDELISD
-672 ELNLALRFPGYT
+672 LNQALRFPGYT

-704 PIGIKI
+704 PVGIKVY
-710 FGPTLSKIEEIGKQ
+710 GPNLSKIEEIGKE
-724 IEGVLQGISGTRSV
+724 IERALQGIPGTRSV

-751 WVRREEIARY
+751 WVKRDEAARY
-761 GLKVEEVED
+761 GLRVQDVED

-780 ITMIIEGPERYPVNV
+780 ITRTIEGPERYPVNV
-795 RYSRELRDDIGKL
+795 RYSRELRDEDRKL
-808 ERVLVPTPVGAQIP
+808 ERVLVPTPSGAQIP
-822 IGQLADIRIV
+822 IDQLADIRIV

-841 DATKVGYVFV
+841 EATKVGYVYV
-851 DITGRDIGSYVE
+851 DIAGRDIGSYVD
-863 EAKDAIAEHVKMPTG
+863 EAKKAIGEHVKLPTG

-890 LRVKER
+890 QRVKER
-896 LKLVVPLT
+896 LKLVVPIT
-904 LLIIFVIL
+904 LLIIFVL
-912 FLNFKSVTESLII
+912 LYLNFNNAIETLII
-925 LFSVPFATVGGIWL
+925 LLSVPFAAVGGIWL
-939 ISLLGYDMSIA
+939 MHILGYNMSVA
-950 TWIGFIALSGLAAQ
+950 SWVGFIALAGLAAQ
-964 TGVVMIIYLDEF
+964 TGVVMIIYLDEY
-976 YEKMVKEGKTGWDN
+976 YEKMINEGRKDSKS
-990 LSKAIHD
+990 LAKAIHD

-1003 RPKMMTVAALTLGLL
+1003 RPKMMTVMAMIMGLL

-1033 IAAPMIGGL
+1033 IAAPMVGGL
-1042 VTSTILTLVIIPA
+1042 VTSTILTLIIIPA
-1055 IYAIWKGRVLGIK
+1055 IYEIWRGRSLPKI
-1068 EEEKEQK
+1068 ED

>member
-1 MIEKIIEYSSKN
+1 MIEKIIESSSRN
-13 RFIVFLIIFFLTVWG
+13 RFLVFLTVFFVTVWG
-28 VWALKNTPLD
+28 IWALKNTPLD

-60 LVEDQITYPITTM
+60 LIEDQITYPITTT

-87 MFGFSFVYVLF
+87 MFGYSIVYVLF
-98 EDGTDIYWARSRVL
+98 EDGTDIYWARSRVI
-112 EYLTGL
+112 EYMSGIQKQLPG
-118 AGKFPEGVSPIIGP
+118 GVTPVLGP

-143 ALVDEEGK
+143 ALVDEDGK

-166 YWLQSVQGVAEVAS
+166 YWLQSVPGVAEVAS

-185 KQYQVNVDPNKLL
+185 KQYQTNVDPNKLL
-198 AYNIP
+198 AYKIP

-208 DSVRM
+208 DAIRM
-213 SNNDVGGRIVEW
+213 GNNDVGGRVIEW

-244 RNIVVSVDGEG
+244 KNVVVSTDGN
-255 TGTPVLIRELGD
+255 GTPVLVRDIGD
-267 VRLGPDIRRGLA
+267 VRLGPDMRRGLT

-289 GIIVARFGENALD
+289 GIVVARFHENALN
-302 VINRVKK
+302 VINRVKE
-309 KLEQVKEAF
+309 KLEQVKDAF
-318 PPGVRL
+318 PKGVKL

-334 EKSINT
+334 NSAIKT
-340 LKRVLIEESII
+340 LKEKLIEESII

-370 LTLPFAVLFSFIPM
+370 LTLPFAILFSFIPM

-422 HWEEEG
+422 HWEEDG

-434 TVIIDAMTE
+434 DVVIDAMKE

-454 ITVSFIPVFTLEY
+454 ITFSFIPVFSLEY

-482 GMAFASVLSI
+482 SMAFASVLSI
-492 TLTATLIT
+492 TLTAALVT

-508 PEKRNPLSRFLIWI
+508 PERKNPVSRILIKA
-522 YDPVVRFVLR
+522 YDPVVKLVLR
-532 FKKTTVFVAF
+532 FKKTTVFIALV
-542 ILLAVTIPV
+542 ILIITIPI
-551 FFKIGSEF
+551 FFKLGSEF

-578 SITDAGK
+578 SITEAGK
-585 FIQVRNKIIKSF
+585 FIQVRDKIIKSF
-597 PEVQTVFGKVGR
+597 PEVRTVFGKVGR
-609 SETSTDPAPLS
+609 SETSTDPAPIS
-620 MIETNII
+620 MVETNIV
-627 LKPEHEWRKVPEKRW
+627 LSPEDEWRKIKEDRW
-642 YSSWSPEILKKPLRL
+642 YSGWAPELVKKVLRP
-657 IWPEERTINPEELVN
+657 IWPEERTISPEEVIN
-672 ELNLALRFPGYT
+672 ELNQALRFPGYT

-704 PIGIKI
+704 PIGIKVY
-710 FGPTLSKIEEIGKQ
+710 GPNLSKIEEIGKQ
-724 IEGVLQGISGTRSV
+724 IEGALQGIPGTRSV

-751 WVRREEIARY
+751 WVKRDEAARY
-761 GLKVEEVED
+761 GLRVEDVED

-780 ITMIIEGPERYPVNV
+780 ITRTIEGPERYPVNV
-795 RYSRELRDDIGKL
+795 RYPRELRDEDRKL
-808 ERVLVPTPVGAQIP
+808 ERVLVPTPSGAQIP

-841 DATKVGYVFV
+841 EATKVGYVYV

-863 EAKDAIAEHVKMPTG
+863 EAKKAIGDHVMLPTG
-878 YFLTWSGQYEYM
+878 YFLAWSGQYEYM
-890 LRVKER
+890 QRVKER

-912 FLNFKSVTESLII
+912 YLNFNNVVETLII
-925 LFSVPFATVGGIWL
+925 LLSVPFAAVGGIWL
-939 ISLLGYDMSIA
+939 MHLLGYNMSVA
-950 TWIGFIALSGLAAQ
+950 SWVGFIALSGLAAQ

-976 YEKMVKEGKTGWDN
+976 YEKMTKEGKKDSES
-990 LSKAIHD
+990 LAKAIHD

-1003 RPKMMTVAALTLGLL
+1003 RPKMMTVMAMIMGLL

-1033 IAAPMIGGL
+1033 IAAPMVGGL
-1042 VTSTILTLVIIPA
+1042 VTSTILTLIIIPA
-1055 IYAIWKGRVLGIK
+1055 IYEIWKERGLSK
-1068 EEEKEQK
+1068 AED

>member
-1 MIEKIIEYSSKN
+1 MVDKIIEFSARN
-13 RFIVFLIIFFLTVWG
+13 RFMVLLIIFFLTVWG
-28 VWALKNTPLD
+28 IWALKNTPLD

-44 DTQVIVFTEW
+44 DTQVIIFTDW

-60 LVEDQITYPITTM
+60 LVEDQITYPITTL
-73 LLAAPKVNVVRGIS
+73 LLAAPKVTVVRGIS

-118 AGKFPEGVSPIIGP
+118 QGRLPEGVNPIIGP

-143 ALVDEEGK
+143 ALVDETGK

-157 RSFQDWYLR
+157 RSFQEWYLR
-166 YWLQSVQGVAEVAS
+166 YWLQSVPGVAEVAS

-185 KQYQVNVDPNKLL
+185 KQYQINVDPNKLL
-198 AYNIP
+198 GYNIP

-213 SNNDVGGRIVEW
+213 SNNDVGGRVVEW

-232 RGRGYIKTLDDI
+232 RGRGYIKSLDDI

-255 TGTPVLIRELGD
+255 TGTPVLLRELAD

-279 ELDGKGEVVG
+279 ELNGEGEVAG
-289 GIIVARFGENALD
+289 GIVVARFRENALN
-302 VINRVKK
+302 VINGVKE
-309 KLEQVKEAF
+309 KLEEVKGAF
-318 PPGVRL
+318 PEGIKL

-334 EKSINT
+334 KSAIKT
-340 LKRVLIEESII
+340 LKEKLIEESII

-370 LTLPFAVLFSFIPM
+370 LTLPFAILFSFIPM

-434 TVIIDAMTE
+434 DVVIDAMKE

-454 ITVSFIPVFTLEY
+454 ITASFIPVFSLEY

-482 GMAFASVLSI
+482 GMAFAAILSI
-492 TLTATLIT
+492 TLTSALVT

-508 PEKRNPLSRFLIWI
+508 PEKKNPVSRVLIQA
-522 YDPVVRFVLR
+522 YDPVVKLVLR
-532 FKKTTVFVAF
+532 FKKTTVFIALI
-542 ILLAVTIPV
+542 ILVVTIPI
-551 FFKIGSEF
+551 FFKLGSEF

-578 SITDAGK
+578 SITEAGK
-585 FIQVRNKIIKSF
+585 FIQVRDKIIKSF
-597 PEVQTVFGKVGR
+597 SEVKTVFGKVGR
-609 SETSTDPAPLS
+609 SETSTDPAPIS
-620 MIETNII
+620 MVETNIV
-627 LKPEHEWRKVPEKRW
+627 LNSEHEWRKIPENRW
-642 YSSWSPEILKKPLRL
+642 YSGWTPEPFKKVFRL
-657 IWPEERTINPEELVN
+657 IWPEERTISPEELIN
-672 ELNLALRFPGYT
+672 ELNQALRFPGYI

-710 FGPTLSKIEEIGKQ
+710 FGPNLTKIEEIGKE
-724 IEGVLQGISGTRSV
+724 IEGALQGIPGTRSV

-751 WVRREEIARY
+751 WVKRDEAARY
-761 GLKVEEVED
+761 GLRVEDVED

-780 ITMIIEGPERYPVNV
+780 ITLTIEGPERYPVNV
-795 RYSRELRDDIGKL
+795 RYSTELRDESRKL
-808 ERVLVPTPVGAQIP
+808 ERVLVPTPSGAQIP
-822 IGQLADIRIV
+822 INQLADISIV
-832 MGPPEIKTE
+832 MGPPEIRTE
-841 DATKVGYVFV
+841 EATKVGYVYV

-863 EAKDAIAEHVKMPTG
+863 EAKKAIGEHVKLPTG

-890 LRVKER
+890 QRVKER

-912 FLNFKSVTESLII
+912 YLNFNNVVETLII
-925 LFSVPFATVGGIWL
+925 LLSVPFAAVGGIWL
-939 ISLLGYDMSIA
+939 MHLLGYNMSVA
-950 TWIGFIALSGLAAQ
+950 TWVGFIALAGLAAQ
-964 TGVVMIIYLDEF
+964 TGVVMIIYLDEY
-976 YEKMVKEGKTGWDN
+976 YEKMIKEGKNDSKS
-990 LSKAIHD
+990 LAKAIHD

-1003 RPKMMTVAALTLGLL
+1003 RPKMMTVMAMIMGLL

-1033 IAAPMIGGL
+1033 IAAPMVGGL
-1042 VTSTILTLVIIPA
+1042 VTSTILTLIIIPA
-1055 IYAIWKGRVLGIK
+1055 IYEIWKSRSL
-1068 EEEKEQK
+1068 EK

>member
-1 MIEKIIEYSSKN
+1 MIEKIIEYSARN
-13 RFIVFLIIFFLTVWG
+13 RFIIILIIFFLTVWG
-28 VWALKNTPLD
+28 LWALKNTPLD

-44 DTQVIVFTEW
+44 DTQVIVFTDW

-98 EDGTDIYWARSRVL
+98 QDGTDIYWARSRVL

-118 AGKFPEGVSPIIGP
+118 GGKLPEGVSPIIGP

-143 ALVDEEGK
+143 ALVDETGK

-166 YWLQSVQGVAEVAS
+166 YWLQSVAGVAEVAS

-185 KQYQVNVDPNKLL
+185 KQYQINVDPNKLL

-213 SNNDVGGRIVEW
+213 SNNDVGGRVIEW

-244 RNIVVSVDGEG
+244 RNVVVSVDGHG
-255 TGTPVLIRELGD
+255 TGTPVLLRELGD

-289 GIIVARFGENALD
+289 GIVVARFRENALN
-302 VINRVKK
+302 VINKVKE

-318 PPGVRL
+318 PEGVKL

-334 EKSINT
+334 KSAIKT
-340 LKRVLIEESII
+340 LKEKLIEESII
-351 VSIVC
+351 VSVVC

-370 LTLPFAVLFSFIPM
+370 LTLPFAILFSFIPM

-428 KKRNRL
+428 RKRNRL
-434 TVIIDAMTE
+434 DVVIDAMKE
-443 VGKPIF
+443 VGRPIF

-454 ITVSFIPVFTLEY
+454 ITVSFIPVFSLEY

-482 GMAFASVLSI
+482 GMAFASILSI
-492 TLTATLIT
+492 TLTAALVT

-508 PEKRNPLSRFLIWI
+508 PEKKNPLSRILIMA
-522 YDPVVRFVLR
+522 YDPVVKLVLR
-532 FKKTTVFVAF
+532 FKKTTVFIALI
-542 ILLAVTIPV
+542 ILVVTIPI
-551 FFKIGSEF
+551 FFKLGSEF

-578 SITDAGK
+578 SITEAGK
-585 FIQVRNKIIKSF
+585 FIQVRDKIIKSF
-597 PEVQTVFGKVGR
+597 PEVRTVFGKVGR
-609 SETSTDPAPLS
+609 SETSTDPAPIS
-620 MIETNII
+620 MVETNIV
-627 LKPEHEWRKVPEKRW
+627 LSSEHEWRKVPQKRW
-642 YSSWSPEILKKPLRL
+642 YSGWSPEPLKKVLRL
-657 IWPEERTINPEELVN
+657 IWPEERTISPEELIN
-672 ELNLALRFPGYT
+672 ELNQALRFPGYT

-710 FGPTLSKIEEIGKQ
+710 FGPNLTTIEEIGKE
-724 IEGVLQGISGTRSV
+724 IEGALQGIPGTRSV

-751 WVRREEIARY
+751 GVKRDEAARY
-761 GLKVEEVED
+761 GLRVEDVEE

-780 ITMIIEGPERYPVNV
+780 ITLTIEGPERYPVNV
-795 RYSRELRDDIGKL
+795 RYSRELRDEYRKL
-808 ERVLVPTPVGAQIP
+808 ERVLVPTPSGAQIP
-822 IGQLADIRIV
+822 IEQLADISIV

-841 DATKVGYVFV
+841 EATKVGYVYV

-863 EAKDAIAEHVKMPTG
+863 EAKTAIGEHVKLPAG

-890 LRVKER
+890 QRVKER

-912 FLNFKSVTESLII
+912 YLNFNNIVETLII
-925 LFSVPFATVGGIWL
+925 LLSVPFAAVGGIWL
-939 ISLLGYDMSIA
+939 MHLLGYNMSVA
-950 TWIGFIALSGLAAQ
+950 TWVGFIALAGLAAQ

-976 YEKMVKEGKTGWDN
+976 YEKMIKEGKNDSIS
-990 LSKAIHD
+990 LAKAIHD

-1003 RPKMMTVAALTLGLL
+1003 RPKMMTVMAMIMGLL

-1033 IAAPMIGGL
+1033 IAAPMVGGL
-1042 VTSTILTLVIIPA
+1042 VTSTILTLIIIPA
-1055 IYAIWKGRVLGIK
+1055 IYEIWRGRGLSKI
-1068 EEEKEQK
+1068 ED

>member
-1 MIEKIIEYSSKN
+1 MVDKIIEFSARN
-13 RFIVFLIIFFLTVWG
+13 RFMVLLIIFFLTVWG
-28 VWALKNTPLD
+28 IWALKNTPLD

-44 DTQVIVFTEW
+44 DTQVIIFTDW

-60 LVEDQITYPITTM
+60 LVEDQITYPITTL
-73 LLAAPKVNVVRGIS
+73 LLAAPKVTVVRGIS

-118 AGKFPEGVSPIIGP
+118 QGRLPEGVNPIIGP

-143 ALVDEEGK
+143 ALVDETGK

-157 RSFQDWYLR
+157 RSFQEWYLR
-166 YWLQSVQGVAEVAS
+166 YWLQSVPGVAEVAS

-185 KQYQVNVDPNKLL
+185 KQYQINVDPNKLL
-198 AYNIP
+198 GYNIP

-213 SNNDVGGRIVEW
+213 SNNDVGGRVVEW

-232 RGRGYIKTLDDI
+232 RGRGYIKSLDDI

-255 TGTPVLIRELGD
+255 TGTPVLLRELAD

-279 ELDGKGEVVG
+279 ELNGEGEVAG
-289 GIIVARFGENALD
+289 GIVVARFRENALN
-302 VINRVKK
+302 VINGVKE
-309 KLEQVKEAF
+309 KLEEVKGAF
-318 PPGVRL
+318 PEGIKL

-334 EKSINT
+334 KSAIKT
-340 LKRVLIEESII
+340 LKEKLIEESII

-370 LTLPFAVLFSFIPM
+370 LTLPFAILFSFIPM

-434 TVIIDAMTE
+434 DVVIDAMKE

-454 ITVSFIPVFTLEY
+454 ITASFIPVFSLEY

-482 GMAFASVLSI
+482 GMAFAAILSI
-492 TLTATLIT
+492 TLTSALVT

-508 PEKRNPLSRFLIWI
+508 PEKKNPVSRVLIQA
-522 YDPVVRFVLR
+522 YDPVVKLVLR
-532 FKKTTVFVAF
+532 FKKTTVFIALI
-542 ILLAVTIPV
+542 ILVVTIPI
-551 FFKIGSEF
+551 FFKLGSEF

-578 SITDAGK
+578 SITEAGK
-585 FIQVRNKIIKSF
+585 FIQVRDKIIKSF
-597 PEVQTVFGKVGR
+597 SEVKTVFGKVGR
-609 SETSTDPAPLS
+609 SETSTDPAPIS
-620 MIETNII
+620 MVETNIV
-627 LKPEHEWRKVPEKRW
+627 LNSEHEWRKIPENRW
-642 YSSWSPEILKKPLRL
+642 YSGWTPEPFKKVFRL
-657 IWPEERTINPEELVN
+657 IWPEERTISPEELIN
-672 ELNLALRFPGYT
+672 ELNQALRFPGYI

-710 FGPTLSKIEEIGKQ
+710 FGPNLTKIEEIGKE
-724 IEGVLQGISGTRSV
+724 IEGALQGIPGTRSV

-751 WVRREEIARY
+751 WVKRDEAARY
-761 GLKVEEVED
+761 GLRVEDVED

-780 ITMIIEGPERYPVNV
+780 ITLTIEGPERYPVNV
-795 RYSRELRDDIGKL
+795 RYSTELRDESRML
-808 ERVLVPTPVGAQIP
+808 ERVLVPTPSGAQIP
-822 IGQLADIRIV
+822 INQLADISIV
-832 MGPPEIKTE
+832 MGPPEIRTE
-841 DATKVGYVFV
+841 EATKVGYVYV

-863 EAKDAIAEHVKMPTG
+863 EAKKAIGEHVKLPTG

-890 LRVKER
+890 QRVKER

-912 FLNFKSVTESLII
+912 YLNFNNVVETLII
-925 LFSVPFATVGGIWL
+925 LLSVPFAAVGGIWL
-939 ISLLGYDMSIA
+939 MHLLGYNMSVA
-950 TWIGFIALSGLAAQ
+950 TWVGFIALAGLAAQ
-964 TGVVMIIYLDEF
+964 TGVVMIIYLDEY
-976 YEKMVKEGKTGWDN
+976 YEKMIKEGKNDSKS
-990 LSKAIHD
+990 LAKAIHD

-1003 RPKMMTVAALTLGLL
+1003 RPKMMTVMAMIMGLL

-1033 IAAPMIGGL
+1033 IAAPMVGGL
-1042 VTSTILTLVIIPA
+1042 VTSTILTLIIIPA
-1055 IYAIWKGRVLGIK
+1055 IYEIWKSRSL
-1068 EEEKEQK
+1068 EK